1 VGLWIGTLIA
11 LFLLIAPGAI
21 VARITQ
27 LTWPVAIAVGP
38 ALTYGVVALAIIPF
52 GALGIPWNGWTAL
65 IALAAVCLVMTSLQ
79 PLLARY
85 RDGQAETRGIAGWPA
100 LTVAAGVLL
109 GALLIMW
116 AAYRGLTHWQSIPS
130 TWDAVWHANE
140 VRFILD
146 TGQASSTHMGE
157 LRNVE
162 THQPLYYPSV
172 FHALTA
178 VFCQLTGAA
187 PTTGY
192 TLSSVAASVW
202 LFPSSAA
209 MLTWV
214 LLRPITPSELSAS
227 SASPASPASGSEL
240 SASSASPASPASG
253 SELSASS
260 AEWRAAGAAAT
271 SATMSASFTSVP
283 YVEFGVA
290 AMPNLAAYGVA
301 IPTFF
306 LITSTLR
313 HRDRIPTAVLALVGV
328 LSVHLTGGFVVILFL
343 LAWWLFDARR
353 HPVRGRLADVLI
365 LAVVAVPTA
374 LILAPQFI
382 GVAHQADII
391 AGHAFPSFK
400 SVKQGVIDALLLH
413 TRHLNDFPTQ
423 YGLIVLSAIGMAIL
437 LYKRIWWPP
446 VLWLVLT
453 VATIYSGAPFHNLF
467 GAVIEEFS
475 QFFYNDPRRLSAA
488 VTMLVTPMAGI
499 AVFAM
504 VLAVVAL
511 LTRSAQRLTKRF
523 ARLPPTVWVSAT
535 VVLLVLTTVLS
546 ARHYLYRHLVLFG
559 DKYDSVIIDRRDL
572 DAMAY
577 LATLPGARTT
587 LIGNSNVDGTAWMYA
602 VADLHPLWTHYDY
615 PQQTGPGYYRYIFW
629 AYADVDTDPRVAE
642 AVRALNIRYIL
653 TSVPTVRGFKVPDGL
668 VSIDQ
673 SKSWA
678 KIYDNGGAWIYEWRG
693 APTTPKT

>member
-1 VGLWIGTLIA
+1 MTVAGAQMRPRRPEPGRPASHTSPVGLWIGTLIA

-192 TLSSVAASVW
+192 TLRSVAASVW

-214 LLRPITPSELSAS
+214 LLRPITPSELS
-227 SASPASPASGSEL
+227 
-240 SASSASPASPASG
+240 ASG

-328 LSVHLTGGFVVILFL
+328 LSVHLSGGFIVILFL

-353 HPVRGRLADVLI
+353 HPVRGRLADALI
-365 LAVVAVPTA
+365 LALVAVPTA
-374 LILAPQFI
+374 LILAPQFT

-453 VATIYSGAPFHNLF
+453 VATIYAGAPFHNLF

-475 QFFYNDPRRLSAA
+475 QFFYNDPRRLSAV

-511 LTRSAQRLTKRF
+511 LTRSARLTKRF
-523 ARLPPTVWVSAT
+523 ARLPRAVWVSAT
-535 VVLLVLTTVLS
+535 VVLVVLTTVLT

-559 DKYDSVIIDRRDL
+559 DKYDSVIINQKDL

-577 LATLPGARTT
+577 LATLPGARHT
-587 LIGNSNVDGTAWMYA
+587 LIGDSNVDGTTWMYA

>member
-1 VGLWIGTLIA
+1 MTVAGAQMRPRRPEPGHPASHTSRVGLWFGTLIA

-27 LTWPVAIAVGP
+27 LTWPVAVAVGP

-52 GALGIPWNGWTAL
+52 GAVGIPWNGWTAL
-65 IALAAVCLVMTSLQ
+65 AALATVCLVMTGLR
-79 PLLARY
+79 LLLTGY
-85 RDGQAETRGIAGWPA
+85 RDTDAEARGIGRLPA

-116 AAYRGLTHWQSIPS
+116 AAYRGIVHWQSIPS

-162 THQPLYYPSV
+162 THQPLFYPSV

-192 TLSSVAASVW
+192 TLTSVAASVW

-209 MLTWV
+209 MLAWF
-214 LLRPITPSELSAS
+214 LLRPRIS
-227 SASPASPASGSEL
+227 
-240 SASSASPASPASG
+240 
-253 SELSASS
+253 
-260 AEWRAAGAAAT
+260 EWRTAGAAAT
-271 SATMSASFTSVP
+271 SAAMSASFTSVP

-301 IPTFF
+301 IPTFV
-306 LITSTLR
+306 LITSTCK
-313 HRDRIPTAVLALVGV
+313 HRDRIPAAVLALVGV
-328 LSVHLTGGFVVILFL
+328 LSVHLTGGFIVILFL
-343 LAWWLFDARR
+343 MAWWLFDARR

-365 LAVVAVPTA
+365 LALVAVPTA
-374 LILAPQFI
+374 LILAPQFT
-382 GVAHQADII
+382 GVLHQADII

-413 TRHLNDFPTQ
+413 TRHLNDFPTP
-423 YGLIVLSAIGMAIL
+423 YGLIMLSAIGMAIL

-453 VATIYSGAPFHNLF
+453 VATIYSGAPFHNPL
-467 GAVIEEFS
+467 GAAIEGFS
-475 QFFYNDPRRLSAA
+475 QFFYNDPRRLSGV

-504 VLAVVAL
+504 VLAAVAL
-511 LTRSAQRLTKRF
+511 AKKLAQRLTKRF
-523 ARLPPTVWVSAT
+523 TRLPAGVWVSAT
-535 VVLLVLTTVLS
+535 VVLLVVTTVLT

-559 DKYDSVIIDRRDL
+559 DKYDSVIIDQKDL

-577 LATLPGARTT
+577 LASLPGARTT
-587 LIGNSNVDGTAWMYA
+587 VIGDSNVDGTAWMYA
-602 VADLHPLWTHYDY
+602 VADLHPLWTHYDF
-615 PQQTGPGYYRYIFW
+615 PQQIGPGYHRFNFW
-629 AYADVDTDPRVAE
+629 AYADVDADPRGAE

-653 TSVPTVRGFKVPDGL
+653 TSIPTVRGFRVPDGL
-668 VSIDQ
+668 LSLDK

-678 KIYDNGGAWIYEWRG
+678 KIYDNGEARIYEWRG
-693 APTTPKT
+693 APATPKT

>member
-1 VGLWIGTLIA
+1 MTVERDHMRPCRPEPGHPASHTSPVGLWIGTLIA

-65 IALAAVCLVMTSLQ
+65 ITLAAVCLVMTSLQ

-85 RDGQAETRGIAGWPA
+85 RDGQAEARGIAGWPA

-187 PTTGY
+187 PTTAY

-209 MLTWV
+209 MLTWF
-214 LLRPITPSELSAS
+214 LLRPTTPSELSAS
-227 SASPASPASGSEL
+227 SASGQ
-240 SASSASPASPASG
+240 
-253 SELSASS
+253 
-260 AEWRAAGAAAT
+260 WRAAGAAAT
-271 SATMSASFTSVP
+271 SAAMSASFTSVP

-313 HRDRIPTAVLALVGV
+313 HRDRIPAAVLALVGI
-328 LSVHLTGGFVVILFL
+328 LSLHLTGGFVVILFL

-353 HPVRGRLADVLI
+353 HPIRGRLADVLI
-365 LAVVAVPTA
+365 LAAVVVPTA

-400 SVKQGVIDALLLH
+400 TVKQGVIDALLLH

-437 LYKRIWWPP
+437 LSKRIWWPP

-453 VATIYSGAPFHNLF
+453 VATIYSGAPFHNPL
-467 GAVIEEFS
+467 GAAIEEFS
-475 QFFYNDPRRLSAA
+475 QFFYNDPRRLAA
-488 VTMLVTPMAGI
+488 VVTMLLTPMAGI
-499 AVFAM
+499 AVFAV

-511 LTRSAQRLTKRF
+511 LKRSAQRLPERF
-523 ARLPPTVWVSAT
+523 SRPTAAVWVSTT
-535 VVLLVLTTVLS
+535 VVLLVLTTVLTG
-546 ARHYLYRHLVLFG
+546 RHYLYRHLVLFG
-559 DKYDSVIIDRRDL
+559 DKYDSVIINRKDL

-577 LATLPGARTT
+577 LATLPGARHT
-587 LIGNSNVDGTAWMYA
+587 LIGDSNVDGTAWMYA

-615 PQQTGPGYYRYIFW
+615 PQQTGPGYYRFIFW
-629 AYADVDTDPRVAE
+629 AYADKDNDPRVAE
-642 AVRALNIRYIL
+642 ALRALNIRYIL
-653 TSVPTVRGFKVPDGL
+653 TSAPTVRGFKVPDGL
-668 VSIDQ
+668 VSIDR
-673 SKSWA
+673 SKSWV